1 MGTGSEADSRSRLML
16 GQMLWPQGWMR
27 LLWLAPPPPPCLAL
41 GCKHREN
48 KFRFPGNI
56 YLRPCGERALASACP
71 SCGLAWGRR

>member
-1 MGTGSEADSRSRLML
+1 ML